1 MPASV
6 LSPAFVLHARRYGDT
21 SQLVELFD
29 REQGRAVC
37 VAKGALTGKRFPRL
51 QPFQPLLIALSGRG
65 EVQNLTAAE
74 IAGPPVHLTGKQLYC
89 GLYVN
94 ELVLK
99 LTARADPSSVLYD
112 DYVKALTGLPNQTP
126 ADPVLRTFEVKLL
139 HHLGHAL
146 ILDRDANGSAIDP
159 DRRYCYEV
167 ESGPEC
173 SGQPDAPFSGKLFD
187 ALGSCTFD
195 DVQIQREARVFMR
208 AVLDHHLEGR
218 AIRSRDLF
226 R

>member
-1 MPASV
+1 MPTSG

-65 EVQNLTAAE
+65 EVQNLSTAE

-89 GLYVN
+89 GLYVK

-99 LTARADPSSVLYD
+99 MNARADPFSVVYD
-112 DYVKALTGLPNQTP
+112 DYEKELTGLEYKT
-126 ADPVLRTFEVKLL
+126 
-139 HHLGHAL
+139 
-146 ILDRDANGSAIDP
+146 
-159 DRRYCYEV
+159 
-167 ESGPEC
+167 
-173 SGQPDAPFSGKLFD
+173 
-187 ALGSCTFD
+187 
-195 DVQIQREARVFMR
+195 
-208 AVLDHHLEGR
+208 
-218 AIRSRDLF
+218 
-226 R
+226 